1 MLLLSLHY
9 RRCWRDLNVM
19 FWTVLA
25 LLALDLVEETFEH
38 DYTAKD
44 PLQIYML
51 PLAIDFKT
59 YIIIHTYSD
68 LTMAKSEY
76 RQELRNNHG
85 GGANRAISSNN
96 STRASTPLVINHQYN
111 M

>member
-1 MLLLSLHY
+1 
-9 RRCWRDLNVM
+9 M

-59 YIIIHTYSD
+59 YVIIHTKSD

-76 RQELRNNHG
+76 QLELRNNQ
-85 GGANRAISSNN
+85 GGAISPNN
-96 STRASTPLVINHQYN
+96 SARASTPLVINHQYN